1 MNFDFLIV
9 SLKKKPIHWGKHM
22 KINREQLQR
31 ILTGGSPV
39 RARAGHP
46 EFVYPIQPCQ
56 LL

>member
-1 MNFDFLIV
+1 
-9 SLKKKPIHWGKHM
+9 M